1 MEIQNIRLKSQSVLP
16 TYRLR
21 TCMNLAYELAS
32 KEANAVGQKERRRVM
47 EQSESLGSLSLRA
60 KPGRVLEANK
70 KVVL

>member
-1 MEIQNIRLKSQSVLP
+1 MEIQNIRLNSQSVPP

-21 TCMNLAYELAS
+21 TCMNLAYKLAS
-32 KEANAVGQKERRRVM
+32 KEGNAVGQKERREIM

-70 KVVL
+70 EVAL